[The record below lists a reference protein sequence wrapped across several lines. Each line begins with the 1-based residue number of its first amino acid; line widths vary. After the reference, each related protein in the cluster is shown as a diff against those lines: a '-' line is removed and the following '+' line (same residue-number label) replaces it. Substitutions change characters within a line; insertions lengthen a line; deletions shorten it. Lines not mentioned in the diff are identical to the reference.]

1 MIQEMTNVGRR
12 EVLSRLPGL
21 EERLAGVG
29 DVEKCRRLFHGML
42 AELGAECA
50 SARAHRA
57 RHVLETV
64 TARWAEELTGV
75 PVMGTLAALA
85 DGRAEGVSRDF
96 LFELDG
102 LLSALTGREEAESR
116 PGGDAAS
123 LFLTRYPAGSDRDV
137 YRRRHKNRVRIL
149 NRLGGSPSQWDDW
162 VWQTRNTVRDRAVL
176 TDLIPLSEGEKAGLD
191 AAEAAGVRWSVT
203 PYYLSLFDEEPGGLF
218 DRSLRNRVLPPVT
231 AVRATDDGGEPGG
244 APLLVEQ
251 LNPFSALVKPCLAS
265 PQYSCYEPPTTELD
279 VTDSKLRSALEWF
292 GDNPEVWE
300 AVIGGG
306 DVLCLTDSKVEGIL
320 AGLSR
325 YKHLRRILI
334 RSNFPVVMPQRFTAL
349 LTKIISRY
357 IKPTQLEVGLMS
369 RFCHAYEVTPE
380 AVTVITRL
388 RKSGVTVYNEA
399 LYTADNMRRFELA
412 ALRWALQG
420 ARIEASYSRLRTGAL
435 RSGVPL
441 ARVLQELREEAPLFP
456 DQENAQVPVVE
467 TASGDI
473 VPLWADRELVSIRPE
488 DGRRVYL
495 YRTAGGSVLDTDTAL
510 AEFLDGMRERGEDPA
525 DYAGLRGYV

>member
-1 MIQEMTNVGRR
+1 MTRAITDFGHR

-21 EERLAGVG
+21 EERLAGVA
-29 DVEKCRRLFHGML
+29 DVEECRRLFHGML
-42 AELGAECA
+42 AGVGCA
-50 SARAHRA
+50 SMRSQRA
-57 RHVLETV
+57 RRVLETI
-64 TARWAEELTGV
+64 TGRWAEGLTGV
-75 PVMGTLAALA
+75 PVMGALAALA
-85 DGRAEGVSRDF
+85 AGKSDGVSPGF

-102 LLSALTGREEAESR
+102 LLSALTGPEEAEGP
-116 PGGDAAS
+116 PGGEAAS
-123 LFLTRYPAGSDRDV
+123 LFLTRYPAGTDRDV

-162 VWQTRNTVRDRAVL
+162 IWQTRNAVRDRALLAEL
-176 TDLIPLSEGEKAGLD
+176 TPLSEDERAGLD
-191 AAEAAGVRWSVT
+191 AAQTAGVRWSVT
-203 PYYLSLFDEEPGGLF
+203 PYYLSLFDETPGGLF
-218 DRSLRNRVLPPVT
+218 DRSLRRRVLPPVT
-231 AVRATDDGGEPGG
+231 AVRSDDGGVRGG
-244 APLLVEQ
+244 APLLVER
-251 LNPFSALVKPCLAS
+251 LSPFSALVKPCLAS
-265 PQYSCYEPPTTELD
+265 PQYSCYEPPPTELD

-325 YKHLRRILI
+325 YKHLRRILV

-357 IKPTQLEVGLMS
+357 VKPTQLEVGLVT

-380 AVTVITRL
+380 AVTVVTRL
-388 RKSGVTVYNEA
+388 RKAGVSVYNEA
-399 LYTADNMRRFELA
+399 LYTADNMRRFEFA

-420 ARIEASYSRLRTGAL
+420 ARIETSYSRLRTGAL

-441 ARVLQELREEAPLFP
+441 ARVLQELREEASLFP
-456 DQENAQVPVVE
+456 AQENAQVPVVE
-467 TASGDI
+467 TASGET
-473 VPLWADRELVSIRPE
+473 VPLWGERELVSIRPE
-488 DGRRVYL
+488 DGCRVYL

-510 AEFLDGMRERGEDPA
+510 AEFLDRMHARGEDPG